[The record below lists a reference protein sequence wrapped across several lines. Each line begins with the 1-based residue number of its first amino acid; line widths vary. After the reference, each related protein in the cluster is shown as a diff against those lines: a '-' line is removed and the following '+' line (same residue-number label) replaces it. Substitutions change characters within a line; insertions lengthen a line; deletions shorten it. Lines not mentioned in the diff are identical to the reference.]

1 MVQVDI
7 DKAAGFITKVF
18 NFYNGRINTFN
29 PARLQ
34 IEWIHNSTNA
44 AGQTKNPNMVLIYPL
59 TVAKYSD
66 SEYKF
71 FYILLETIIHE
82 LYHIDQIIDYP
93 LMVFDNYYLAR
104 VECAVEEQTNIYL
117 ANNKQEI
124 FENFGID
131 VSMVNNTILSNI
143 NKYAGALY
151 HRRRSIDHLF
161 VILKEVDALSITK
174 NNLQELLY
182 GYDINTVSIT
192 INGKLCAT
200 SIDNIN
206 LINNFFYNMYFK
218 YTLLQDVNMSIFR
231 ESEILNINISFI
243 PSKKMARLFKGN
255 IAM

>member
-7 DKAAGFITKVF
+7 DKATGFITKVF

-34 IEWIHNSTNA
+34 IEWIYNSTNA
-44 AGQTKNPNMVLIYPL
+44 AGQTKNPNIILIYPL
-59 TVAKYSD
+59 IIAKYSD
-66 SEYKF
+66 SEYQF
-71 FYILLETIIHE
+71 YYILLETIIHE

-104 VECAVEEQTNIYL
+104 IECAVEEQTNIYL

-131 VSMVNNTILSNI
+131 VNMVNNTILANI
-143 NKYAGALY
+143 NKYAGVLY
-151 HRRRSIDHLF
+151 HRKRSIDHLF

-174 NNLQELLY
+174 NNLKGILY
-182 GYDINTVSIT
+182 EYNINNISII
-192 INGKLCAT
+192 INDEVCNT
-200 SIDNIN
+200 NIDNIN
-206 LINNFFYNMYFK
+206 LINDFFYHMYFK
-218 YTLLQDVNMSIFR
+218 YTLLQNVNMNIFI

-243 PSKKMARLFKGN
+243 PSKKMVRLFKGN
-255 IAM
+255 ISI